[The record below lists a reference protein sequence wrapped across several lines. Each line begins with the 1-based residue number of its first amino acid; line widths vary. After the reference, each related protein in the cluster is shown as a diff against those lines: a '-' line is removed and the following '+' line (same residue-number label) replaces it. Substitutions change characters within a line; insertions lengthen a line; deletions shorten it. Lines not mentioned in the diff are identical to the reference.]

1 MTQTFPD
8 YSMLLDSLVE
18 KILDS
23 MDTRTLEEFAR
34 QKLTDTYGDCTYE
47 ELLIEADDYG
57 LEVQELI
64 PD

>member
-23 MDTRTLEEFAR
+23 MDTRTLEEFSR
-34 QKLTDTYGDCTYE
+34 QKLTDTYGDYTYE
-47 ELLIEADDYG
+47 ELLVEADDYG
-57 LEVQELI
+57 LEVQ
-64 PD
+64 